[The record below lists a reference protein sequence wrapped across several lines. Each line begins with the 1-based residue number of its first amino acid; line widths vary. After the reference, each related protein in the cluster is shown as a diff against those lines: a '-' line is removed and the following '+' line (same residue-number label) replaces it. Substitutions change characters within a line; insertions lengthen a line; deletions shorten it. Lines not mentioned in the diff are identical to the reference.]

1 MLRNWHIRLLI
12 FPIASLAVLYA
23 ADEAW
28 KTKGAADWTDQETKQ
43 ILTDSPWAVV
53 ATPAVK
59 KEEKRVRGVSGFGV
73 PGIGRRR
80 TKEDPAQDSDNSAA
94 APDFQLSLH
103 LRWESA
109 LPIREAELKAR
120 ETNAPAVD
128 EDRYAIAVYGIPN
141 HFTKDPQNAG
151 DRLKGQAF
159 LKREGQKDL
168 KPSHVDVIQRDDGL
182 VIVYLF
188 LRTKEITAKDSRV
201 EFNALIGP
209 YQIAQSFH
217 VDEMIYQGKMEL

>member
-1 MLRNWHIRLLI
+1 MLHNWQIRFLVVYVVAFAAA
-12 FPIASLAVLYA
+12 FPV
-23 ADEAW
+23 DEAW
-28 KTKGAADWTDQETKQ
+28 KTKRASEWSEQETKEV
-43 ILTDSPWAVV
+43 LANSPWAVMTT
-53 ATPAVK
+53 AAVK
-59 KEEKRVRGVSGFGV
+59 KEEKKSHGSGGFAV
-73 PGIGRRR
+73 PGMGRRR
-80 TKEDPAQDSDNSAA
+80 MNDPAQDPNNTSP
-94 APDFQLSLH
+94 APDSQLTLH

-128 EDRYAIAVYGIPN
+128 EDRYAIAVYGIPT

-151 DRLKGQAF
+151 DRLKGQAAI
-159 LKREGQKDL
+159 KREGQKDL

-182 VIVYLF
+182 VIIFLF
-188 LRTKEITAKDSRV
+188 PRTKEITVKDSRI

-217 VDEMIYQGKMEL
+217 VDEMIYQGKLEL